1 MFVEF
6 DKRIYKIDKIESDE
20 SGKDMIMISGVSMS

>member
-6 DKRIYKIDKIESDE
+6 NNRIYKIDKIEPDD
-20 SGKDMIMISGVSMS
+20 SGKDMIMISGVSLS